1 MYIYDGERENVK
13 NLAKILKI
21 FLNNKLDTKIVSFR
35 GD

>member
-13 NLAKILKI
+13 NLAKIFKI
-21 FLNNKLDTKIVSFR
+21 CLNYKLDAKIVSFR